1 MNGRTGRVAA
11 AVVACVAV
19 AAWAGSLH
27 RGGGVDDRRPACQA
41 AAAWRD
47 LVDARDASAANA
59 IHTASASHQP
69 ADFRTAQ
76 LAVDRA
82 LVEGEPAPTV
92 LAPWWESYKAGMTII
107 RGRMATAAAGQDVPP
122 LALDIKGWQAGP
134 MATAVAYCG
143 GL

>member
-1 MNGRTGRVAA
+1 MKSWRVAA
-11 AVVACVAV
+11 LVAAGLIV

-47 LVDARDASAANA
+47 LVEQRDAAAANA

-69 ADFRTAQ
+69 ADYRAAQ
-76 LAVDRA
+76 GAVDHV
-82 LVEGEPAPTV
+82 LVDAGPVPTV